1 MAILK
6 AAIITVTPF
15 QQNCS
20 VIWKEETKI
29 AAVTDPG
36 GDLELIEKFIG
47 DQNLTLSKIFI
58 THGHLDHAA
67 EAKTL
72 ADKFNVVIEGPQIED
87 EFLTSTLET
96 QGKAYG
102 MPNAQ
107 NFTPN
112 RWLNEGDQIELDG
125 EKLDVYHCPGHT
137 PGHVIFHHVESKLAI
152 VGDVLFQG
160 SVGRT
165 DLPGGSMEAL
175 ISAIREKLLPLGDD
189 ITFIPGHGPISTL
202 GQERLTNP
210 FVADQL
216 FKKSASE

>member
-20 VIWKEETKI
+20 VIWKEDTKI
-29 AAVTDPG
+29 AAVIDPG
-36 GDLELIEKFIG
+36 GDLELIEKFIE

-67 EAKTL
+67 EAKAL
-72 ADKFNVVIEGPQIED
+72 ANKFNVVIEGPQIED

-107 NFTPN
+107 NFVPD

-137 PGHVIFHHVESKLAI
+137 PGHIIFHHIESKLAI

-165 DLPGGSMEAL
+165 DLPGGNMEAL

-216 FKKSASE
+216 FKESTK

>member
-1 MAILK
+1 MALLK

-20 VIWKEETKI
+20 VIWKEDTKI
-29 AAVTDPG
+29 AAVNDPG
-36 GDLELIEKFIG
+36 GDLETIEKFIE
-47 DQNLTLSKIFI
+47 DQGLTLSKIFI

-67 EAKTL
+67 GAREL
-72 ADKFNVVIEGPQIED
+72 ADKFNVDIEGPQIED
-87 EFLTSTLET
+87 EFLTSTLEM
-96 QGKAYG
+96 QGKSYG
-102 MPNAQ
+102 MENAK
-107 NFTPN
+107 NFTPD

-137 PGHVIFHHVESKLAI
+137 PGHVIFHHKESKLAI

-165 DLPGGSMEAL
+165 DLPGGSMDAL
-175 ISAIREKLLPLGDD
+175 IAAIREKVLPLGDD
-189 ITFIPGHGPISTL
+189 ITFIPGHGPISTI

-210 FVADQL
+210 YVADQL
-216 FKKSASE
+216 FKKSSN

>member
-20 VIWKEETKI
+20 VIWKEDTKI

-36 GDLELIEKFIG
+36 GDLELIEKFIE

-102 MPNAQ
+102 MPNAR
-107 NFTPN
+107 NFTPD

-165 DLPGGSMEAL
+165 DLPGGSTAQLMNS
-175 ISAIREKLLPLGDD
+175 ITDKIYPLPDD
-189 ITFIPGHGPISTL
+189 TIIYPGHGPETTL
-202 GQERLTNP
+202 GREKQKNP
-210 FVADQL
+210 YLNGTVNLA
-216 FKKSASE
+216 

>member
-20 VIWKEETKI
+20 VIWKEDTKI

-36 GDLELIEKFIG
+36 GDLELIEKFIE
-47 DQNLTLSKIFI
+47 DQNLSLSKIFI

-67 EAKTL
+67 EAKAL

-107 NFTPN
+107 NFVPD

-125 EKLDVYHCPGHT
+125 EKLNVYHCPGHT
-137 PGHVIFHHVESKLAI
+137 PGHVIFHHIESKLAI

-165 DLPGGSMEAL
+165 DLPGGNMEAL

-216 FKKSASE
+216 FKESAK

>member
-20 VIWKEETKI
+20 VIWKEDTKI

-36 GDLELIEKFIG
+36 GDLELIEKFIE

-102 MPNAQ
+102 MPNAR
-107 NFTPN
+107 NFTPD

-152 VGDVLFQG
+152 VGVVLFQG

-165 DLPGGSMEAL
+165 DLPGGNMEAL

-216 FKKSASE
+216 FKKSVSE

>member
-20 VIWKEETKI
+20 VIWKEDTKI

-36 GDLELIEKFIG
+36 GDLELIEKFIE

-67 EAKTL
+67 EAKAL
-72 ADKFNVVIEGPQIED
+72 ANKFNVVIEGPQIED

-107 NFTPN
+107 NFVPD

-137 PGHVIFHHVESKLAI
+137 PGHVIFHHIESKLAI

-165 DLPGGSMEAL
+165 DLPGGNMEAL
-175 ISAIREKLLPLGDD
+175 ILAIREKLLPLGDD

-216 FKKSASE
+216 FKENTK

>member
-20 VIWKEETKI
+20 VIWKEDTKI

-36 GDLELIEKFIG
+36 GDLELIEKFIE

-72 ADKFNVVIEGPQIED
+72 ANKFNVVIEGPQIED

-107 NFTPN
+107 NFVPD

-137 PGHVIFHHVESKLAI
+137 PGHVIFHHIESKLAI

-165 DLPGGSMEAL
+165 DLPGGNMEAL

-189 ITFIPGHGPISTL
+189 ITFIPGHGPISSL

-216 FKKSASE
+216 FKESTK

>member
-20 VIWKEETKI
+20 VIWKEDTKI

-36 GDLELIEKFIG
+36 GDLELIEKFIE

-67 EAKTL
+67 EAKAL
-72 ADKFNVVIEGPQIED
+72 ANKFNVVIEGPQIED

-102 MPNAQ
+102 IPNAQ
-107 NFTPN
+107 NFVPD

-137 PGHVIFHHVESKLAI
+137 PGHVIFHHIESKLAI

-165 DLPGGSMEAL
+165 DLPGGNMEAL

-216 FKKSASE
+216 FKESAK

>member
-1 MAILK
+1 M
-6 AAIITVTPF
+6 
-15 QQNCS
+15 
-20 VIWKEETKI
+20 IWKEDTKI

-36 GDLELIEKFIG
+36 GDLELIEKFIE

-67 EAKTL
+67 EAKAL
-72 ADKFNVVIEGPQIED
+72 ANKFNVMIEGPQVED

-107 NFTPN
+107 NFVPD

-137 PGHVIFHHVESKLAI
+137 PGHVIFHHIESKLAI

-165 DLPGGSMEAL
+165 DLPGGNMEAL

-216 FKKSASE
+216 FKESTK

>member
-20 VIWKEETKI
+20 VIWKEDTKI

-36 GDLELIEKFIG
+36 GDLELIEKFIE
-47 DQNLTLSKIFI
+47 DQNLILSKIFI

-67 EAKTL
+67 EAKAL

-107 NFTPN
+107 NFVPD

-137 PGHVIFHHVESKLAI
+137 PGHVIFHHIESKLAI

-165 DLPGGSMEAL
+165 DLPGGNMEAL

-216 FKKSASE
+216 FKESTK

>member
-20 VIWKEETKI
+20 VIWKEDTKI

-36 GDLELIEKFIG
+36 GDLELIEKFIE

-67 EAKTL
+67 EAKAL
-72 ADKFNVVIEGPQIED
+72 ANKFNVVIEGPQIED

-107 NFTPN
+107 NFVPD

-165 DLPGGSMEAL
+165 DLPGGNMEAL

-189 ITFIPGHGPISTL
+189 ITFIPGHGPISTI

>member
-36 GDLELIEKFIG
+36 GDLELIEKFIK

-67 EAKTL
+67 EAKAL

-107 NFTPN
+107 NFTPD

-152 VGDVLFQG
+152 VGDVLFKG

-165 DLPGGSMEAL
+165 DLPGGNMEAL

-189 ITFIPGHGPISTL
+189 ITFIPGHGPISTI

>member
-20 VIWKEETKI
+20 VIWKEDTKI
-29 AAVTDPG
+29 AAVNDPG
-36 GDLELIEKFIG
+36 GDLEIIEKFID
-47 DQNLTLSKIFI
+47 DQGLELSKIFI

-67 EAKTL
+67 GAREL
-72 ADKFNVVIEGPQIED
+72 ADNFKVEIEGPQIED
-87 EFLTSTLET
+87 EFLTSTLEM
-96 QGKAYG
+96 QGKSYG
-102 MPNAQ
+102 MENAK
-107 NFTPN
+107 NFTPD

-137 PGHVIFHHVESKLAI
+137 PGHVIFHHKESKLAI

-165 DLPGGSMEAL
+165 DLPGGSMDAL
-175 ISAIREKLLPLGDD
+175 IAAIRKKVLPLGDD
-189 ITFIPGHGPISTL
+189 ITFIPGHGPISTI

-210 FVADQL
+210 YVADQL
-216 FKKSASE
+216 FKESSN

>member
-20 VIWKEETKI
+20 VIWKEDTKI
-29 AAVTDPG
+29 AAVNDPG
-36 GDLELIEKFIG
+36 GDLEVIEKFID
-47 DQNLTLSKIFI
+47 DQGLTLSKIFI

-67 EAKTL
+67 GAREL
-72 ADKFNVVIEGPQIED
+72 ADNFKVDIEGPQIED
-87 EFLTSTLET
+87 EFLTSTLEM
-96 QGKAYG
+96 QGKSYG
-102 MPNAQ
+102 MDSAQ
-107 NFTPN
+107 NFTPD

-137 PGHVIFHHVESKLAI
+137 PGHVIFHHKESKLAI

-165 DLPGGSMEAL
+165 DLPGGSMDAL
-175 ISAIREKLLPLGDD
+175 IAAIREKVLPLGDD
-189 ITFIPGHGPISTL
+189 ITFIPGHGPISTI

-210 FVADQL
+210 YVADQL
-216 FKKSASE
+216 FKESSN

>member
-20 VIWKEETKI
+20 VIWKEDTKI

-36 GDLELIEKFIG
+36 GDLELIEKFIE

-58 THGHLDHAA
+58 TNGHLDHAA
-67 EAKTL
+67 EAKAL
-72 ADKFNVVIEGPQIED
+72 ANKFNVVIEGPQIED

-107 NFTPN
+107 NFVPD

-137 PGHVIFHHVESKLAI
+137 PGHVIFHHIESKLAI

-165 DLPGGSMEAL
+165 DLPGGNMEAL

-216 FKKSASE
+216 FKENTK

>member
-20 VIWKEETKI
+20 VIWKEDTKI

-36 GDLELIEKFIG
+36 GDLELIEKFIE

-67 EAKTL
+67 EAKAL
-72 ADKFNVVIEGPQIED
+72 ANKFDVVIEGPQIED

-107 NFTPN
+107 NFVPD

-137 PGHVIFHHVESKLAI
+137 PGHIIFHHIESKLAI

-165 DLPGGSMEAL
+165 DLPGGNMEAL

-216 FKKSASE
+216 FKESTK

>member
-36 GDLELIEKFIG
+36 GDLELIEKFIE

-67 EAKTL
+67 EAKAL

-107 NFTPN
+107 NFVPD

-137 PGHVIFHHVESKLAI
+137 PGHVIFHHIESKLAI

-165 DLPGGSMEAL
+165 DLPGGNMEAL

-216 FKKSASE
+216 FKESTK

>member
-36 GDLELIEKFIG
+36 GDLELIEKFIK

-107 NFTPN
+107 NFVPD

-137 PGHVIFHHVESKLAI
+137 PGHVIFHHIESKLAI

-165 DLPGGSMEAL
+165 DLPGGNMEAL

-216 FKKSASE
+216 FKESAK

>member
-20 VIWKEETKI
+20 VIWKEDTKI

-36 GDLELIEKFIG
+36 GDLELIEKFIK

-67 EAKTL
+67 EAKAL
-72 ADKFNVVIEGPQIED
+72 ANKFNVMIEGPQVED

-107 NFTPN
+107 NFVPD
-112 RWLNEGDQIELDG
+112 RWLNEGDQIEPDG

-137 PGHVIFHHVESKLAI
+137 PGHVIFHHIESKLAI

-165 DLPGGSMEAL
+165 DLPGGNMEAL

-216 FKKSASE
+216 FKESTK

>member
-20 VIWKEETKI
+20 VIWKEDTKI

-36 GDLELIEKFIG
+36 GDLELIEKFIE

-67 EAKTL
+67 EAKAL
-72 ADKFNVVIEGPQIED
+72 ANKFNVVIEGPQIED

-107 NFTPN
+107 NFVPD

-137 PGHVIFHHVESKLAI
+137 PGHVIFHHIESKLAI

-165 DLPGGSMEAL
+165 DLPGGNMEAL

-216 FKKSASE
+216 FKESTN

>member
-1 MAILK
+1 MALLK

-20 VIWKEETKI
+20 VIWKEDTKI
-29 AAVTDPG
+29 AAVNDPG
-36 GDLELIEKFIG
+36 GDLETIEKFIE
-47 DQNLTLSKIFI
+47 DQGLTLSKIFI

-67 EAKTL
+67 GAREL
-72 ADKFNVVIEGPQIED
+72 ADKFNVDIEGPQIED
-87 EFLTSTLET
+87 EFLTSTLEM
-96 QGKAYG
+96 QGKSYG
-102 MPNAQ
+102 MESAQ
-107 NFTPN
+107 NFTPD

-137 PGHVIFHHVESKLAI
+137 PGHVIFHHKESKLAI

-165 DLPGGSMEAL
+165 DFPGGSMDAL
-175 ISAIREKLLPLGDD
+175 IAAIRAKVLPLGDD
-189 ITFIPGHGPISTL
+189 ITFIPGHGPISTI

-210 FVADQL
+210 YVADQL
-216 FKKSASE
+216 FNKSVSE

>member
-20 VIWKEETKI
+20 VIWKEDTKI

-36 GDLELIEKFIG
+36 GDLELIEKFIE
-47 DQNLTLSKIFI
+47 DQNLSLSKIFI

-67 EAKTL
+67 EAKAL

-107 NFTPN
+107 NFVPD

-137 PGHVIFHHVESKLAI
+137 PGHVIFHHIESKLAI

-165 DLPGGSMEAL
+165 DLPGGNMEAL

-216 FKKSASE
+216 FKESAK

>member
-20 VIWKEETKI
+20 VIWKEDTKI
-29 AAVTDPG
+29 AAVNDPG
-36 GDLELIEKFIG
+36 GDLEIIKKFID
-47 DQNLTLSKIFI
+47 DQGLTLSKIFI

-67 EAKTL
+67 GAREL
-72 ADKFNVVIEGPQIED
+72 ADNFKVDIEGPQIED
-87 EFLTSTLET
+87 EFLTSTLEM
-96 QGKAYG
+96 QGKSYG
-102 MPNAQ
+102 MDSAQ
-107 NFTPN
+107 NFTPD

-137 PGHVIFHHVESKLAI
+137 PGHVIFHHKESKLAI

-165 DLPGGSMEAL
+165 DLPGGSMDAL
-175 ISAIREKLLPLGDD
+175 IAAIREKVLPLGDD
-189 ITFIPGHGPISTL
+189 ITFIPGHGPISTI

-210 FVADQL
+210 YVADQL
-216 FKKSASE
+216 FKESSN

>member
-20 VIWKEETKI
+20 VIWKEDTKI
-29 AAVTDPG
+29 AAVNDPG
-36 GDLELIEKFIG
+36 GDLEIIEKFID
-47 DQNLTLSKIFI
+47 DQGLTLSKIFI

-67 EAKTL
+67 GAREL
-72 ADKFNVVIEGPQIED
+72 ADNFKVDIEGPQIED
-87 EFLTSTLET
+87 EFLTSTLEM
-96 QGKAYG
+96 QGKSYG
-102 MPNAQ
+102 MDSAQ
-107 NFTPN
+107 NFTPD

-137 PGHVIFHHVESKLAI
+137 PGHVIFHHKESKLAI

-165 DLPGGSMEAL
+165 DLPGGSMDAL
-175 ISAIREKLLPLGDD
+175 IAAIREKVLPLGDD
-189 ITFIPGHGPISTL
+189 ITFIPGHGPISTI
-202 GQERLTNP
+202 GQERLT
-210 FVADQL
+210 L
-216 FKKSASE
+216 SLIHI

>member
-1 MAILK
+1 MALLK

-20 VIWKEETKI
+20 VIWKEDTKI
-29 AAVTDPG
+29 AAVNDPG
-36 GDLELIEKFIG
+36 GDLETIEKFIE
-47 DQNLTLSKIFI
+47 DQGLTLSKIFI

-67 EAKTL
+67 GAREL
-72 ADKFNVVIEGPQIED
+72 ADKFNVDIEGPQIED
-87 EFLTSTLET
+87 EFLTSTLEM
-96 QGKAYG
+96 QGKSYG
-102 MPNAQ
+102 MESAQ
-107 NFTPN
+107 NFTPD

-137 PGHVIFHHVESKLAI
+137 PGHVIFHHKESKLAI

-165 DLPGGSMEAL
+165 DLPGGSMDAL
-175 ISAIREKLLPLGDD
+175 ITAIREKVLPLGDD
-189 ITFIPGHGPISTL
+189 ITFIPGHGPISTI

-210 FVADQL
+210 YVADQL
-216 FKKSASE
+216 FNKSVSE

>member
-20 VIWKEETKI
+20 VIWKEDTKV

-36 GDLELIEKFIG
+36 GDLELIEKFIN
-47 DQNLTLSKIFI
+47 DQK
-58 THGHLDHAA
+58 
-67 EAKTL
+67 AKAL
-72 ADKFNVVIEGPQIED
+72 ADKFSVVIEGPQIED

-107 NFTPN
+107 NFTPD
-112 RWLNEGDQIELDG
+112 RWLNDGDQIELDG

-165 DLPGGSMEAL
+165 DLPGGNMEAL

>member
-20 VIWKEETKI
+20 VIWKEDTKI

-36 GDLELIEKFIG
+36 GDLELIEKFIE

-67 EAKTL
+67 EAKVL
-72 ADKFNVVIEGPQIED
+72 ANKFNVVIEGPQIED

-107 NFTPN
+107 NFVPD

-137 PGHVIFHHVESKLAI
+137 PGHVIFHHIESKLAI

-165 DLPGGSMEAL
+165 DLPGGNMEAL

-216 FKKSASE
+216 FKESTK

>member
-36 GDLELIEKFIG
+36 GDLELIEKFIR

-107 NFTPN
+107 NFVPD

-137 PGHVIFHHVESKLAI
+137 PGHVIFHHIESKLAI

-165 DLPGGSMEAL
+165 DLPGGNMEAL

-216 FKKSASE
+216 FKESAK

>member
-1 MAILK
+1 MALLK

-20 VIWKEETKI
+20 VIWKEDTKI
-29 AAVTDPG
+29 AAVNDPG
-36 GDLELIEKFIG
+36 GDLETIEKFIE
-47 DQNLTLSKIFI
+47 DQGLTLSKIFI

-67 EAKTL
+67 GAREL
-72 ADKFNVVIEGPQIED
+72 ADKFNVDIEGPQIED
-87 EFLTSTLET
+87 EFLTSTLEM
-96 QGKAYG
+96 QGKSYG
-102 MPNAQ
+102 MESAK
-107 NFTPN
+107 NFTPD

-137 PGHVIFHHVESKLAI
+137 PGHVIFHHKESKLAI

-165 DLPGGSMEAL
+165 DLPGGSMDAL
-175 ISAIREKLLPLGDD
+175 IAAIREKVLPLGDD
-189 ITFIPGHGPISTL
+189 ITFIPGLGPISTI

-210 FVADQL
+210 YVADQL
-216 FKKSASE
+216 FNKSVSE